1 MTAVKENKPVW
12 MRKDAMLIDESLTL
26 KSTTNYE
33 RFRIDPVNR
42 PIDEKHVDELARAIV
57 KKNLLREYPIVVSTD
72 YTVIDGQHRL
82 MAAQRLKVPIYFI
95 VSTDATIEAVAD
107 TNSLQAAWKTEN
119 FMHHWSM
126 QGNEHYLMLHRFHE
140 SYPFLS
146 MAVCRDLLWG
156 EGGKNSPSESFKR
169 GDFIVTRPE
178 YAERVANALL
188 DFKRFTA
195 LWLHGP
201 FVRTVM
207 NLVANQQ
214 YDHKRMMM
222 KLEYLSARLVKCAD
236 IKGYMAV
243 INQIYNHK
251 VRPADVVELK
261 QVLAKQRRAPRK
273 FDESNEVKPNEAKA

>member
-1 MTAVKENKPVW
+1 MTIKIKQATWTV
-12 MRKDAMLIDESLTL
+12 KDAALTEENISL
-26 KSTTNYE
+26 KSTTHYE
-33 RFRIDPVNR
+33 KFRIDPVNR
-42 PIDEKHVDELARAIV
+42 PVDEKHVDELARAIV

-95 VSTDATIEAVAD
+95 VSSDATIEAVAD
-107 TNSLQAAWKTEN
+107 TNRLQAPWKTES

-140 SYPFLS
+140 SFPFLS
-146 MAVCRDLLWG
+146 MSVCRDLLWG
-156 EGGKNSPSESFKR
+156 EGGKSSPAESFKH
-169 GDFIVTRPE
+169 GEFVVTRPD

-188 DFKRFTA
+188 DFKRFTT
-195 LWLHGP
+195 LWTHGA

-207 NLVANQQ
+207 NLVANPQ

-236 IKGYMAV
+236 IKGYMLV
-243 INQIYNHK
+243 INQIYNYK

-261 QVLAKQRRAPRK
+261 QVLAKQRRYHRK
-273 FDESNEVKPNEAKA
+273 QDETKEAKSNETEA